1 MTTDLAVA
9 NEIKRQ
15 LGGRR
20 FELMTGARDFLGDVD
35 LLRFSLPRAKNG
47 INKVEVRLDPSDTYT
62 VTAWRVVR
70 PTARNGFT
78 YQAQEKAKVSDVYC
92 DNLRDVFTEITGL
105 ATSL

>member
-1 MTTDLAVA
+1 MSDDLAVA

-20 FELMTGARDFLGDVD
+20 FELMTGARDFVGDTN
-35 LLRFSLPRAKNG
+35 LLRFALPRAKNG

-78 YQAQEKAKVSDVYC
+78 YEAHEKAKVSDVYNN
-92 DNLRDVFTEITGL
+92 NLRDVFTSI
-105 ATSL
+105 SL